1 MNAAAE
7 HITPLKIECQVR
19 FAPKRRGRKELCVDD
34 GTEPARVPLGHIPRI
49 SRLMALA
56 IRFERLVAAG
66 EVRDYAELAALG
78 HVTRARVTQIMS
90 LRCLAP
96 AIQEDLLFLPLVEH
110 GREPVKEWMIRPI
123 AATPDWRKQRALWDR
138 LRARI
143 GTPDN

>member
-1 MNAAAE
+1 MNAAE

-19 FAPKRRGRKELCVDD
+19 FAQQRRGRKELCVDD

-56 IRFERLVAAG
+56 IRFERLVATR

-90 LRCLAP
+90 LLCLAP

-110 GREPVKEWMIRPI
+110 GREPIKEWMVRPI
-123 AATPDWRKQRALWDR
+123 ATTPDWRKQQQMWRE
-138 LRARI
+138 LRGRTAR
-143 GTPDN
+143 